1 MINLLKKDFVN
12 IWQYHKDTRLK
23 GCHRLIQ
30 RQEVD
35 FFFVNTLYYVRMYM
49 LYVCNRYILYYV
61 HTHARDVY
69 IFIVIGSYIVA
80 NFTAPST
87 VEVKHSSVAL

>member
-35 FFFVNTLYYVRMYM
+35 FFFREHVVLRT
-49 LYVCNRYILYYV
+49 YV
-61 HTHARDVY
+61 HV
-69 IFIVIGSYIVA
+69 VCV
-80 NFTAPST
+80 
-87 VEVKHSSVAL
+87 